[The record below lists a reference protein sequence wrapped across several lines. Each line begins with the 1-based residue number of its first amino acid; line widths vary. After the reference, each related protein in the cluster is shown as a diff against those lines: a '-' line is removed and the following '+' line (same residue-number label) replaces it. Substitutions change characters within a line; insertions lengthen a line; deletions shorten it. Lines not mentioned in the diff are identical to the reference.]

1 MNTSEVTNTSENSN
15 AEEAIHTA
23 EMPDTAKEAGKQFSR
38 LGLSFAIG
46 SLIIY
51 AVNFCVTLV
60 LQQWRPE
67 WVNNTNI
74 SLLLSAVSMYFVGFP
89 VVVALVRRMPKVSL
103 PRKKMTVGQ
112 FLLALVMCYPIMY
125 CSNLVGTIL
134 TAIIG
139 VLKGGTV
146 ANPLL
151 NVVTD
156 TNMALILLYMVI
168 CAPIV
173 EELVFR
179 KLIVEHTVRYG
190 QGVAIVVSGV
200 MFGLFHGN
208 LNQFMY
214 AALLGMF
221 LAFLYV
227 KTGNIKVT
235 IGVHMVI
242 NFFGGV
248 VSTLMLK
255 AVNYTELLKL
265 TQNGGSYEELM
276 NFYMENLPGWILF
289 MMYTLFI
296 LVVVI
301 TGIVLLIVF
310 RKRFAV
316 APGEVVIPKG
326 RRFRTIFV
334 NVGMIA
340 FGVFWIGTM
349 IVQLFR

>member
-1 MNTSEVTNTSENSN
+1 METIQKNESM
-15 AEEAIHTA
+15 A
-23 EMPDTAKEAGKQFSR
+23 EAGKQFSR

-46 SLIIY
+46 SLITY
-51 AVNFCVTLV
+51 AVKLCVTLV
-60 LQQWRPE
+60 LQQWKPE

-74 SLLLSAVSMYFVGFP
+74 SLLLSAVSLYFLGFP
-89 VVVALVRRMPKVSL
+89 VVVALVKGMPKVSL

-112 FLLALVMCYPIMY
+112 FLLALVMCCPIMY

-134 TAIIG
+134 TAIIS

-156 TNMALILLYMVI
+156 TNVALILLYMVI

-296 LVVVI
+296 LIVVI

-310 RKRFAV
+310 HKRFTV

-340 FGVFWIGTM
+340 FGAFWIGTM
-349 IVQLFR
+349 IVQLFI

>member
-1 MNTSEVTNTSENSN
+1 M
-15 AEEAIHTA
+15 
-23 EMPDTAKEAGKQFSR
+23 
-38 LGLSFAIG
+38 
-46 SLIIY
+46 
-51 AVNFCVTLV
+51 
-60 LQQWRPE
+60 QQWRPE

-235 IGVHMVI
+235 IGVHMII

-296 LVVVI
+296 LAVVI

-334 NVGMIA
+334 NVGMMA
-340 FGVFWIGTM
+340 FGAFWIGTM